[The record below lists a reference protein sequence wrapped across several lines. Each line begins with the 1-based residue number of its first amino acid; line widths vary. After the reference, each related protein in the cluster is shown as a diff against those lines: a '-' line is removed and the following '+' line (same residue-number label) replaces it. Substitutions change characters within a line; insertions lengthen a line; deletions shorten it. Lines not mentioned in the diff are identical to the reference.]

1 MLVINVAESKGGY
14 KNLTQTLPVR
24 TFKIKRSKK
33 RQKCIWVLFY
43 GNRNVRSRQTTLNT
57 IVILKAKVP

>member
-24 TFKIKRSKK
+24 AFKIKRSKK
-33 RQKCIWVLFY
+33 DKSVY
-43 GNRNVRSRQTTLNT
+43 GYCFKGIEMFAQDRL
-57 IVILKAKVP
+57 L